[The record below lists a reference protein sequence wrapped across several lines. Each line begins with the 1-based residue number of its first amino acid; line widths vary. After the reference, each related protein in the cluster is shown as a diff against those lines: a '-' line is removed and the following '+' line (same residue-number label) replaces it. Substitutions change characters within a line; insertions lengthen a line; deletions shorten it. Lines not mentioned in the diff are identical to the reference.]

1 MKLFVAS
8 DIHGSAYYCRKMLDT
23 YKKEGA
29 DRMLL
34 LGDILIEKTAF
45 AIKVPEITHVE
56 GSTIRLHGRVRGQI
70 SGFVDA
76 DIQGVF
82 QGSLH
87 AMVESGAIEVDET
100 RAELPPGEGPGP
112 EDDRGEDTSNED

>member
-1 MKLFVAS
+1 MGVLPQ
-8 DIHGSAYYCRKMLDT
+8 I
-23 YKKEGA
+23 
-29 DRMLL
+29 LL

-100 RAELPPGEGPGP
+100 RAELPPGDDTTPA
-112 EDDRGEDTSNED
+112 DDRGEDTSNED

>member
-1 MKLFVAS
+1 MEAEIIAV
-8 DIHGSAYYCRKMLDT
+8 GT
-23 YKKEGA
+23 E
-29 DRMLL
+29 LL

-87 AMVESGAIEVDET
+87 AMVESGAIEEDET
-100 RAELPPGEGPGP
+100 RAELPTGDDTTPA
-112 EDDRGEDTSNED
+112 DDRGEDTSNED